1 MLAKLLIRLLVFY
14 CSSVNAGLKVK
25 KSNHY
30 ILWLIRWK
38 LQIFQLT
45 TPKLKLDN
53 FFSNFNTDRDLTNLY
68 NKAAILRD
76 QYMRNLDFR
85 KLEEV
90 IEMESIINQL
100 KGDIGPANKIVYYWK
115 KLLSNKNLII

>member
-1 MLAKLLIRLLVFY
+1 M
-14 CSSVNAGLKVK
+14 
-25 KSNHY
+25 
-30 ILWLIRWK
+30 
-38 LQIFQLT
+38 
-45 TPKLKLDN
+45 KLDN

-76 QYMRNLDFR
+76 EYMRNLNFR

-90 IEMESIINQL
+90 IEVESIINQL